1 MAQRKLKGY
10 VLLES
15 MIAMIV
21 VMLCFGV
28 SMMIHTNV
36 ITGSRNTLTVLARI
50 RLENEA
56 IRAKNSERLIDE
68 TIAGEAFRIEKT
80 ILPWPGS
87 DNLYRLTL
95 VAVTPGGRQL
105 ARYDEVIRRP

>member
-28 SMMIHTNV
+28 SVMIHTNIV
-36 ITGSRNTLTVLARI
+36 TGSRNTLTVLARM

-56 IRAKNSERLIDE
+56 IRAKSSERLIDE
-68 TIAGEAFRIEKT
+68 TITGETFRIEKT

-87 DNLYRLTL
+87 ENLYRLTL